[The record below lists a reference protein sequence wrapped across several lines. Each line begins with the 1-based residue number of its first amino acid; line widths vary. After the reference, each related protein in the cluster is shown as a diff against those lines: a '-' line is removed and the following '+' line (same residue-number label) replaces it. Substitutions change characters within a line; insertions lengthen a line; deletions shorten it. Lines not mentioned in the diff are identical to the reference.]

1 MTENDA
7 PVKDP
12 VSPNH
17 KRFVLTQASLRLWI
31 MAAVVVLLGLWL
43 ALEL

>member
-1 MTENDA
+1 MNEGVP

-12 VSPNH
+12 VSPEH

-31 MAAVVVLLGLWL
+31 MAAVIVAL
-43 ALEL
+43 AIWMFVKL